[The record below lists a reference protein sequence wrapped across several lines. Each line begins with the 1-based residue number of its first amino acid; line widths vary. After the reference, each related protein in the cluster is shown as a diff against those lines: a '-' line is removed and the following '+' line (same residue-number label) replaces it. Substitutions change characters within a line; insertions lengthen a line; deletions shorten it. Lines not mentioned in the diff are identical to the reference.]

1 MKVSKSAIAVT
12 LAALS
17 LGVNAATLV
26 VPGTSDPWLAGMP
39 DGTTASLL
47 DGAPAQSP
55 VLFSDFALTAGS
67 WLNFAVTVDPA
78 GGLVGNCAGCTVPTP
93 DGFSFNAHGAGAEN
107 GISDVNAPTNSL
119 VGIFLSDAQPNLTA
133 APSALDFASLGTSF
147 TTLSPGLKQV
157 FFVGDGLAGSTLQK
171 FLVPT
176 DATRLYLGTMDG
188 YEWKNNVGAYD
199 VSVAAVTA
207 VPEPETYAMM
217 LSGLG
222 LLGVTLRRRGR
233 KSAT

>member
-1 MKVSKSAIAVT
+1 
-12 LAALS
+12 
-17 LGVNAATLV
+17 
-26 VPGTSDPWLAGMP
+26 
-39 DGTTASLL
+39 
-47 DGAPAQSP
+47 
-55 VLFSDFALTAGS
+55 
-67 WLNFAVTVDPA
+67 
-78 GGLVGNCAGCTVPTP
+78 
-93 DGFSFNAHGAGAEN
+93 
-107 GISDVNAPTNSL
+107 L
-119 VGIFLSDAQPNLTA
+119 VGIFLSDAQPSLTA
-133 APSALDFASLGTSF
+133 APSALDFGSLGTSF

-176 DATRLYLGTMDG
+176 GATRLYLGTMDG

-199 VSVAAVTA
+199 VTVTAA

-222 LLGVTLRRRGR
+222 LLGLTLRRRGR